1 MPRDLD
7 EKALFDRFSIKYE
20 LIKSN
25 LLQQIERSNCGCDYG
40 ATSFATRKQVNDL
53 GTMLGLE
60 PGKRLLE
67 IGAGAGWPGL
77 YLAKQ
82 TGCDVTLTDLPIEG
96 LRIAKQRA
104 ALDNLTGLSTVAVA
118 SGSALPFRQGWFDAI
133 SHSDVLCCLVDK
145 PSVLRACRDVIHAS
159 GKMVFSVILIS
170 PGLSRADYQRALEGG
185 PSFMSTQHSYPDLLQ
200 NSGWEMIDQVD
211 LSAEFLD
218 TLQVI
223 LKNEHRYADD
233 LETLLGKDETL
244 MRLNRTESYI
254 NTLEH
259 GLIRR
264 ALFHAI
270 PVSNG

>member
-1 MPRDLD
+1 MPRDVD

-20 LIKSN
+20 LIKSD

-104 ALDNLTGLSTVAVA
+104 ASDNLTGLSTVAVA

-133 SHSDVLCCLVDK
+133 SHSDVLCCLADK
-145 PSVLRACRDVIHAS
+145 LSVLRACRGVIHAS
-159 GKMVFSVILIS
+159 GEMVFSVILIS

-185 PSFMSTQHSYPDLLQ
+185 PSFMSAQHSYPDLLQ
-200 NSGWEMIDQVD
+200 KSAWEMIDQVD

-223 LKNEHRYADD
+223 LKNEHKFADD

-254 NTLEH
+254 NTLEQ

-264 ALFHAI
+264 VLFHAI
-270 PVSNG
+270 PASNG